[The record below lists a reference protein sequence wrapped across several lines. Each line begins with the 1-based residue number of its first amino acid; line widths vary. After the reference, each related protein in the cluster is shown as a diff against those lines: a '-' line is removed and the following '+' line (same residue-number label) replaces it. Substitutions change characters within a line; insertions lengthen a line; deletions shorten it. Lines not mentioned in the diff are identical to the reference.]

1 MSIVYLYLMKDA
13 QLFFWDEYS
22 HWGAFIKEMYYFHH
36 FYDANSVAAHLRY
49 PPGISVWDYFILLP
63 YGFYSEG
70 SLYFAYFLILFSS
83 VLMMYEK
90 LQWRQYYWI
99 VTIFASQ
106 MILFATYGHW
116 FSCIYVDHI
125 IGAMFA
131 GMLLAYLVDTYTDK
145 ELLYFIFP
153 AIAIVLVKEIGLFFV
168 LSFVGLVLLLSFYN
182 AKHKNSALG
191 AIKEIKKIVL
201 AMLIVFISSFL
212 VLKLWDSNRDSFLI
226 PKENQSISGIVKSI
240 ISDEKVLDAKTQEE
254 VKKRFWEVVQNQQ
267 LHKEKVSLNY
277 NEFSYDIMN
286 QYQKEYKLSTFG
298 TLLFFL
304 LIVTFAYFVAYE
316 KDRKKSSLI
325 IGGYLV
331 CVAMGYLLLLYFSF
345 QVAFGEGALR
355 IPSYV
360 RYMNMSV
367 LALLM
372 LAIYLFLPAYEAK
385 YNQNII
391 RKAINAKLVLLLFV
405 ISLFTAITQPYFQPL
420 YTQFENGFRKQI
432 DAVVPKI
439 IEHMP
444 YKSNVLVVFPV
455 KNNGSLDNIIRYA
468 MIPTKATM
476 ANHDFFS
483 AKTEEEVLKEYSKYD
498 FIWFASMDENVIEK
512 SRQILKQK
520 DKNSIYSLYKL
531 EKSDNQISV
540 KPIL

>member
-1 MSIVYLYLMKDA
+1 MTALVSLLCIYGYAILFNIFAKKSVSVSIFLAISSIIVLIFTFGLIDFLKYGTYIVFYGGFISLIIMFLFYKKEIFVFATSVPVVIYTVMSIVYLYLMKDA

-49 PPGISVWDYFILLP
+49 PPGISVWDYFILLT

-304 LIVTFAYFVAYE
+304 IIVTFAYFVAYE

-331 CVAMGYLLLLYFSF
+331 CVAMGYLLLL
-345 QVAFGEGALR
+345 
-355 IPSYV
+355 
-360 RYMNMSV
+360 
-367 LALLM
+367 
-372 LAIYLFLPAYEAK
+372 
-385 YNQNII
+385 
-391 RKAINAKLVLLLFV
+391 
-405 ISLFTAITQPYFQPL
+405 
-420 YTQFENGFRKQI
+420 
-432 DAVVPKI
+432 
-439 IEHMP
+439 
-444 YKSNVLVVFPV
+444 
-455 KNNGSLDNIIRYA
+455 
-468 MIPTKATM
+468 
-476 ANHDFFS
+476 
-483 AKTEEEVLKEYSKYD
+483 
-498 FIWFASMDENVIEK
+498 
-512 SRQILKQK
+512 
-520 DKNSIYSLYKL
+520 
-531 EKSDNQISV
+531 
-540 KPIL
+540 